1 VGGVSTGSLLAEVE
15 RKITEFEELPISFID
30 REQELNTLINTF
42 LPITIVYGRFG
53 QGKTKLA
60 RQLIHNLSERKEEV
74 VYIALRTANQI
85 RAEFLTSREIFKT
98 YYNSIGVAPRDFAHR
113 LLWPLIVDPAG
124 LKTTYTD
131 LGIEAL
137 YINTRRSSPSQDK
150 LVNIYSKGGP
160 REVLEFVK
168 DRVTIIIDEFED
180 LINNFA
186 KFEGEPVTRT
196 FIDSLF
202 TFARF
207 AYDLRP
213 GAIRLILLVVPRTAI
228 DLRNIIS
235 EGSIAWIGVTQEILL
250 EKLSEDNLIEYAERL
265 TQYLLRSDINLRDI
279 FEEESIKIFKTALT
293 GIPTTRFATD
303 LIKQIIKDAI
313 KYLGQTRGLMIYEDL
328 LRRLPETLELLR
340 RERKIHYDVQSYL
353 KLYEPSHD
361 EIVRNY
367 RKILELAKDILM
379 KEYRRQV
386 VGPGVISMLRGYESY
401 YLEMIKVSG
410 RARERLC
417 FIFWL
422 RPSAIKLRNLNLDR
436 ITQNLDLRRLQEAKA
451 KIFVFIVSFKESKY
465 LKHLID
471 VLNSQEVIADVWIHD
486 EVIKYALS
494 DRQPPELI
502 RNALRNYL
510 VEDVRRIVD
519 SMIVKSELL

>member
-1 VGGVSTGSLLAEVE
+1 VEGVSAGSLLAEVD
-15 RKITEFEELPISFID
+15 RKIAEFEELPISFID

-60 RQLIHNLSERKEEV
+60 RQLIHILSERKEEV

-85 RAEFLTSREIFKT
+85 RAEFLTLREIFKT
-98 YYNSIGVAPRDFAHR
+98 YYNSIGVAPPRDFAHR

-124 LKTTYTD
+124 LKTTYND
-131 LGIEAL
+131 LGAEAL
-137 YINTRRSSPSQDK
+137 YINTHRSSPSRDK
-150 LVNIYSKGGP
+150 LVSIYSSGGP

-168 DRVTIIIDEFED
+168 DRVTIIVDEFED

-186 KFEGEPVTRT
+186 KFEGELVTRT

-213 GAIRLILLVVPRTAI
+213 GAIRLILLVVPRTVI
-228 DLRNIIS
+228 DLRSIIS
-235 EGSIAWIGVTQEILL
+235 EGSIAWIGVTQEVLL

-265 TQYLLRSDINLRDI
+265 TRYLLGSDVSLRDI
-279 FEEESIKIFKTALT
+279 FDEESIKILRMALT

-303 LIKQIIKDAI
+303 LIKQIIRDAI
-313 KYLGQTRGLMIYEDL
+313 KYLGQTRGLMTYEDL
-328 LRRLPETLELLR
+328 RRKLPETLKLLR
-340 RERKIHYDVQSYL
+340 EQKLHYDIQNYL

-367 RKILELAKDILM
+367 RKILELAKKILM
-379 KEYRRQV
+379 KDYKRQV
-386 VGPGVISMLRGYESY
+386 VGPGMISMLRGYESY
-401 YLEMIKVSG
+401 YLEMIKASG
-410 RARERLC
+410 RGRERFC

-422 RPSAIKLRNLNLDR
+422 RPSAIKPKNLNVDR
-436 ITQNLDLRRLQEAKA
+436 IVQNLDLRRLQEAKA

-471 VLNSQEVIADVWIHD
+471 VLNSQDVIADVWIHD

-502 RNALRNYL
+502 RNALEDYL
-510 VEDVRRIVD
+510 DEDVRRIVD
-519 SMIVKSELL
+519 SMIIKSEIL

>member
-1 VGGVSTGSLLAEVE
+1 VEGVSAGSLPAEVD
-15 RKITEFEELPISFID
+15 RKIAEFEELPISFID

-60 RQLIHNLSERKEEV
+60 RQLIHILSERKEEV

-124 LKTTYTD
+124 LKTIYTD
-131 LGIEAL
+131 LGAEAL
-137 YINTRRSSPSQDK
+137 YINTRRSSPSRDK
-150 LVNIYSKGGP
+150 LVSIYSSGGP

-186 KFEGEPVTRT
+186 KFEGELVTRT

-213 GAIRLILLVVPRTAI
+213 GAIRLILLVVPRTVI
-228 DLRNIIS
+228 DLRSIIS
-235 EGSIAWIGVTQEILL
+235 EGSIAWIGVTQEVLL

-265 TQYLLRSDINLRDI
+265 TRYLLGSDISLRDI
-279 FEEESIKIFKTALT
+279 FDEESIKILKTALT

-303 LIKQIIKDAI
+303 LIKQIIRDAI
-313 KYLGQTRGLMIYEDL
+313 KYLGQTRGLMTYEDL

-340 RERKIHYDVQSYL
+340 RERKLHYDVQNYL

-367 RKILELAKDILM
+367 RKVLELAKDILM
-379 KEYRRQV
+379 RESRRQV

-401 YLEMIKVSG
+401 YLEIIRVSG
-410 RARERLC
+410 RTRERLC

-422 RPSAIKLRNLNLDR
+422 RPSAIKLRNLNVDR
-436 ITQNLDLRRLQEAKA
+436 IVQNLDLRRLQEAKV
-451 KIFVFIVSFKESKY
+451 KVFVFIVSFKESKY

-471 VLNSQEVIADVWIHD
+471 VLNSQDVIADVWIHD
-486 EVIKYALS
+486 EVIRYALS
-494 DRQPPELI
+494 DKQPSEPI

-510 VEDVRRIVD
+510 VEDVRKMID
-519 SMIVKSELL
+519 SMIVKSELP